1 MRIKSCNITRAGGEP
16 FSAISD
22 CLKAAIELAASSSL
36 IFTLRWI
43 AEKRD
48 IVKVR
53 EDAGNEIVV
62 SKQMKRMEKNFL
74 LPILSLTTRRNRRQV
89 GKRG

>member
-62 SKQMKRMEKNFL
+62 SKQMKRMEKKRTRTKEQASRDH
-74 LPILSLTTRRNRRQV
+74 PRELSLV
-89 GKRG
+89 